1 VIIGLHHVQLAA
13 PAGSEP
19 ALRRFYG
26 GMLGMAEVPKP
37 AALAARGGVWFRSG
51 KAELHLG
58 IDADFRPA
66 RKAHPALLV
75 DDLDVIVTRL
85 ADAGHRVR
93 PDNLLPGY
101 RRCYLDDPCGNRLEL
116 LTPVS

>member
-1 VIIGLHHVQLAA
+1 MIIGLHHVQLAA

-19 ALRRFYG
+19 ALGRFYG
-26 GMLGMAEVPKP
+26 GMLGMAEIPKP

-75 DDLDVIVTRL
+75 DDLDGL
-85 ADAGHRVR
+85 EAALSAAGHVCVR
-93 PDNLLPGY
+93 ADGEIPGV
-101 RRCYLDDPCGNRLEL
+101 RRFHTRDPFGNRVEFQQA
-116 LTPVS
+116 